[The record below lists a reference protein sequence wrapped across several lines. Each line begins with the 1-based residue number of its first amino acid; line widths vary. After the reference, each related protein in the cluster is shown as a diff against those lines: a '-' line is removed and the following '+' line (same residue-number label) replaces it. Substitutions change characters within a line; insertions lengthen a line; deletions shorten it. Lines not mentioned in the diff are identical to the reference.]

1 MQNNR
6 FIDNSSNAFTLTVN
20 GTPSVQRFSPFQ
32 NLATYQ
38 TSKIGGSG
46 YFDGS
51 GDYLVTSTSIGSLSG
66 NFTFEAWTY
75 MTGTSAQSRNI
86 WCLGDASL
94 SSGFQIAVA
103 DNGAVTVTNN
113 GSNIINGF
121 SAPSS
126 LNQWVHWAAVRSSS
140 TVTIYRNGTSLTTVS
155 MSNTLSGVLYSGVEK
170 FGATLDDYANGYHCD
185 LRVTNAALYTTTFT
199 PPTAPIT
206 TSVSTGTV
214 QFLANFTNGAI
225 YDNAAMNDL
234 ETVGNAQIST
244 SVVKYG
250 TGSMSFGGSSGNY
263 LKSNPAS
270 SALYT
275 FGTGNFTIEMW
286 VYVNT
291 LPGTDMV
298 LYDGRP
304 SNGAYPCIILQG
316 STNKLIWYV
325 NTAVQITSSST
336 VTTGTWFHLAIS
348 RAGTNT
354 AMFVNGNQ
362 SGSIWSDSTNYLGSV
377 TRPYIGANATN
388 GNESFNGYIDDLRIT
403 NGYARYWFNFQPP
416 AAPYPNYGG
425 TLQLTYD
432 PYFSNTTLLLNGDG
446 TNGAQNNTF
455 LDSSTNNFTITRNGN
470 TTQGS
475 FSPYGSLWSNYF
487 NSGNSSYL
495 SVPDNAALELS
506 TNSFTMEAWVF
517 PTSFASTYA
526 VLSKMT
532 SSGTASGFLFNVS
545 SSSGLLLF
553 YASSNGSS
561 WDIVSALG
569 SINLALNSWNH
580 IAVGRSGSTF
590 RLWVNGSSS
599 GTATSSGSVENNSAS
614 VLIGAA
620 GQSSTANFA
629 NSYISNARIVNG
641 TDVYGV
647 SNSTITVPTTPL
659 TAVTNTSLLTN
670 FTNAGIPD
678 LAMQNNLETV
688 GNAQVSTS
696 VKKYGTGSL
705 SFNGSGSELLASSN
719 PAQVLKG
726 DFTIE
731 GWVYLNNT
739 TGLQTII
746 GRWQT
751 SNQEYLFWVVSGVVQ
766 FYFSAFSV
774 AVPLVTAS
782 SSLSATTW
790 THVAVTRSGS
800 TFTVYINGTSAGTAT
815 NSSAMTV
822 TTAATTIGS
831 ILPSF
836 SGYDLNGYIDDL
848 RVTNGL
854 VRYTANFTPPAS
866 ALPTY

>member
-1 MQNNR
+1 MPVR
-6 FIDNSSNAFTLTVN
+6 DLLSA
-20 GTPSVQRFSPFQ
+20 
-32 NLATYQ
+32 A
-38 TSKIGGSG
+38 SG
-46 YFDGS
+46 
-51 GDYLVTSTSIGSLSG
+51 
-66 NFTFEAWTY
+66 A
-75 MTGTSAQSRNI
+75 
-86 WCLGDASL
+86 
-94 SSGFQIAVA
+94 
-103 DNGAVTVTNN
+103 GA
-113 GSNIINGF
+113 
-121 SAPSS
+121 
-126 LNQWVHWAAVRSSS
+126 
-140 TVTIYRNGTSLTTVS
+140 
-155 MSNTLSGVLYSGVEK
+155 
-170 FGATLDDYANGYHCD
+170 
-185 LRVTNAALYTTTFT
+185 
-199 PPTAPIT
+199 
-206 TSVSTGTV
+206 
-214 QFLANFTNGAI
+214 
-225 YDNAAMNDL
+225 
-234 ETVGNAQIST
+234 
-244 SVVKYG
+244 
-250 TGSMSFGGSSGNY
+250 
-263 LKSNPAS
+263 PA
-270 SALYT
+270 
-275 FGTGNFTIEMW
+275 
-286 VYVNT
+286 
-291 LPGTDMV
+291 
-298 LYDGRP
+298 
-304 SNGAYPCIILQG
+304 
-316 STNKLIWYV
+316 
-325 NTAVQITSSST
+325 
-336 VTTGTWFHLAIS
+336 
-348 RAGTNT
+348 
-354 AMFVNGNQ
+354 
-362 SGSIWSDSTNYLGSV
+362 
-377 TRPYIGANATN
+377 
-388 GNESFNGYIDDLRIT
+388 
-403 NGYARYWFNFQPP
+403 
-416 AAPYPNYGG
+416 
-425 TLQLTYD
+425 D
-432 PYFSNTTLLLNGDG
+432 PYFYDVSLLLNGDG

-487 NSGNSSYL
+487 NGSSYLSAPAGSAWAFGTGDFTVETWINTNTTNSQQCITGTYLNSSSGFSFTIETSNNYLKVRTLGDPVVLTGNVTVTPNVWHHVAVVRSSGTITLYLDGTSCGSTSNSDNITSNGVAMYIGQLGNSSGYVNGYLSNVRIVKGTAVYTSNFTPSTTPLTAVSGTQLLTSQSNRFIDNSSNAFAITVNGSPSVQRFSPFNPTAPYDTSVIGGSGYFNSGNSSYL
-495 SVPDNAALELS
+495 SVPDNAALELG